1 MRVKARIPILLLSD
15 ALEVIAVGQRWQ
27 YLNRVFEGWKLQG
40 ELDEL
45 GEAGWEL
52 ITAHWEEFSYG
63 GRTQQQARCILKRL
77 RDTGDDV
84 ADENDEYSER
94 WEAAP
99 LGRG

>member
-1 MRVKARIPILLLSD
+1 MT
-15 ALEVIAVGQRWQ
+15 QRWQ
-27 YLNRVFEGWKLQG
+27 YLNRVFEGWRLQD

-63 GRTQQQARCILKRL
+63 GRTQQQARCILKRPM
-77 RDTGDDV
+77 DGD
-84 ADENDEYSER
+84 ASEDEGEEFSHR
-94 WEAAP
+94 WETAP

>member
-1 MRVKARIPILLLSD
+1 MS
-15 ALEVIAVGQRWQ
+15 QRWQ

-40 ELDEL
+40 ELDDL

-52 ITAHWEEFSYG
+52 ITAHWEDFSYG
-63 GRTQQQARCILKRL
+63 GRTQQQARCILKRP
-77 RDTGDDV
+77 RDVDAVDEGEGDTF
-84 ADENDEYSER
+84 SER